1 MTNDNTYRSGRHCV
15 FELHAHLV
23 FITKYRGAV
32 FSDEHLKSLEV
43 IFRGVCG
50 DFETELVEF
59 NGEVDH
65 VHLLVNFLP
74 KVSVSKLV
82 NSLKGVSSRR
92 LKQLHPELVKPA
104 YVKNSLW
111 SPSYYAGS
119 VGGAPISVIRQ
130 YIEQQTRPH

>member
-1 MTNDNTYRSGRHCV
+1 MRKNNTYRTGRHCV
-15 FELHAHLV
+15 FDLHAHLV

-32 FSDEHLKSLEV
+32 FADNHLRSLES
-43 IFRGVCG
+43 IFRSVCT

-59 NGEVDH
+59 NGEADH
-65 VHLLVNFLP
+65 VHL
-74 KVSVSKLV
+74 LV

-92 LKQLHPELVKPA
+92 LKLLHPELVKPA
-104 YVKNSLW
+104 YMKNALW

-130 YIEQQTRPH
+130 YIEQQARPH